1 MRAHTLKEERL
12 SYTAITPATALTHT
26 HIHRDKMMMWT
37 GDEENVHLAVVSAP
51 TKKPTRAQTPV
62 RRWTCCWETGKGGG
76 GGRRRGGRTW
86 DIGKRSQKLVSFWL
100 SGLSDQVG
108 LRPYSVQILIIWT
121 ATLKCFFFVFL
132 FFLQIRHYLSVHMNH
147 VFRIRQILTKKYY
160 TFQVQNMERRGPWW
174 KLPLYVATF
183 RTTSG
188 PADSAEK
195 LRQNWQPQ
203 HSFHRP
209 VPHVDVLL
217 GILSH

>member
-1 MRAHTLKEERL
+1 
-12 SYTAITPATALTHT
+12 
-26 HIHRDKMMMWT
+26 MMMWT

-62 RRWTCCWETGKGGG
+62 RRWTCCWETGKEGG
-76 GGRRRGGRTW
+76 GGRWRGQNLGHWQTEPEVGVILAEWSVWPSRSASLLSPNTYYLNSNLEMFFFFFYRLDSICLSIWTMSSESGKFWPKNITHFRCRTW
-86 DIGKRSQKLVSFWL
+86 KDG
-100 SGLSDQVG
+100 
-108 LRPYSVQILIIWT
+108 
-121 ATLKCFFFVFL
+121 
-132 FFLQIRHYLSVHMNH
+132 
-147 VFRIRQILTKKYY
+147 
-160 TFQVQNMERRGPWW
+160 GPWW

-209 VPHVDVLL
+209 VPDVDVLL

>member
-1 MRAHTLKEERL
+1 
-12 SYTAITPATALTHT
+12 
-26 HIHRDKMMMWT
+26 MMMWT

-76 GGRRRGGRTW
+76 GGRWRGGRTW

-121 ATLKCFFFVFL
+121 ATLKCFFYRL
-132 FFLQIRHYLSVHMNH
+132 DSICLSIRTMSSESGKFWPKNITH
-147 VFRIRQILTKKYY
+147 FRCRTRKD
-160 TFQVQNMERRGPWW
+160 GAPWW

-209 VPHVDVLL
+209 VPDVDILL